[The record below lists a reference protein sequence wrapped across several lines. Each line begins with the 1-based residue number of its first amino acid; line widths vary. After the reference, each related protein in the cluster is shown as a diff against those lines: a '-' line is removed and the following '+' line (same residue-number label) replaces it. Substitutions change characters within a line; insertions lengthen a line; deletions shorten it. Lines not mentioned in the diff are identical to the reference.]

1 MYKMMDVK
9 KESISSEFILPSLPF
24 VNTEMV
30 QFDVKEEIK
39 EESQDFDTNLI
50 NENYPF
56 DGNLVD
62 EEFDYDSIK
71 EEPDFDDPLNHA
83 TALEEDVR

>member
-39 EESQDFDTNLI
+39 EEPQDFDANLI
-50 NENYPF
+50 NENCPF

-62 EEFDYDSIK
+62 EEFDFDSLK
-71 EEPDFDDPLNHA
+71 EEPNFDDPLND
-83 TALEEDVR
+83 TAAFEEEIR

>member
-9 KESISSEFILPSLPF
+9 EESISSEFILPSLPF
-24 VNTEMV
+24 VNREMV

-39 EESQDFDTNLI
+39 EEPQDFDTNLI
-50 NENYPF
+50 NENCPF

-62 EEFDYDSIK
+62 EEFDFDNIK
-71 EEPDFDDPLNHA
+71 EEADFDDPSWDA
-83 TALEEDVR
+83 

>member
-39 EESQDFDTNLI
+39 EEPHDFDTNLF
-50 NENYPF
+50 NENCPF

-71 EEPDFDDPLNHA
+71 EEPDFNDPLNHA
-83 TALEEDVR
+83 TALEEVR